1 MKNYTVIFL
10 LVSLFII
17 SCQTKVE
24 RLRTDRTS
32 ALVRELLTKLDSAD
46 FYAARKEAEI
56 ELYKQRIGENSD
68 YHGQYEALYKVAEKY
83 SHYNIDSSLVYFEK
97 AVQVA
102 ADAGDDNLRISAQIR
117 LSTMLTIGG
126 FYMEAAEILNSVPR
140 EVLQASH
147 FAPYYNAWMTLYRD
161 AYASSYEPDNF
172 RHDYQDKYE
181 EYRDSLLRIADTM
194 SVYYLRNM
202 ERKLAKEGNFEEA
215 RRYNAIR
222 ISDTPDHRSYAYATS
237 VYDRFM
243 IAYHYE
249 DNMKGEDVDDLLQ
262 AAIIELEY
270 CNRDINSMLI
280 VITLLNEIG
289 EIEDAKK
296 VSDYYYDALQKFR
309 SRKRLIECGEK
320 AMIVNEENFSLLQ
333 KKNRQFKTAIL
344 FISLLAV
351 ALFIALFYIN
361 SSRRKI
367 IRLKDNLQRSGMVSK
382 GYVGVVFKL
391 YSSYIKR
398 LDAFRL
404 KIYTTLKKGNV
415 EQTLELASPSKD
427 LVSNERRDLFHHFD
441 TAFVDIF
448 PDYIEKVN
456 SFLKPEMRI
465 TPKRTEILN
474 TELRILALIKLGI
487 EDNEEI
493 AEMLHCTVKTVMN
506 QRAVFR
512 SRLAVPEK
520 VFNKA
525 ISEL

>member
-1 MKNYTVIFL
+1 M
-10 LVSLFII
+10 
-17 SCQTKVE
+17 
-24 RLRTDRTS
+24 RLRTAKTS
-32 ALVRELLTKLDSAD
+32 GLVRELLTKLDSAD
-46 FYAARKEAEI
+46 FYSARKEARIDDLKSRLKDASTYIEEFDLLYEI
-56 ELYKQRIGENSD
+56 AN
-68 YHGQYEALYKVAEKY
+68 QYAHY
-83 SHYNIDSSLVYFEK
+83 SLDSSLYYIEK
-97 AVQVA
+97 AA
-102 ADAGDDNLRISAQIR
+102 YLARNAGDEGFIIHAEIR
-117 LSTMLTIGG
+117 RSTLLTIGG
-126 FYMEAAEILNSVPR
+126 FYMEAAEILSSLPR
-140 EVLQASH
+140 NILDGVQVIL
-147 FAPYYNAWMTLYRD
+147 YYNAWMTLYRD

-172 RHDYQDKYE
+172 RRDYQDKYE
-181 EYRDSLLRIADTM
+181 EYRDSLLHVADTM
-194 SVYYLRNM
+194 SHYYLRNM
-202 ERKLAKEGNFEEA
+202 ERKLAKEGNYEEA

-222 ISDTPDHRSYAYATS
+222 VSNTPDHQSYAYATCL
-237 VYDRFM
+237 YDRFM

-249 DNMKGEDVDDLLQ
+249 DNLKGEDVDDLLQ

-270 CNRDINSMLI
+270 CNRDISSMLI

-309 SRKRLIECGEK
+309 ARKRLIECGEK
-320 AMIVNEENFSLLQ
+320 AMVVNEENFSLLQ
-333 KKNRQFKTAIL
+333 KKNRQFKMAIL

-415 EQTLELASPSKD
+415 DHTLELASPSKD
-427 LVSNERRDLFHHFD
+427 FVSNERRDLFHHFD

>member
-1 MKNYTVIFL
+1 MKRLSFIL
-10 LVSLFII
+10 LLIAVLSL
-17 SCQTKVE
+17 SCQKREE
-24 RLRTDRTS
+24 RLHTEKTS
-32 ALVRELLTKLDSAD
+32 GLVRELLTKLDSAD
-46 FYAARKEAEI
+46 VYAARKEAQI
-56 ELYKQRIGENSD
+56 EASKKQIGGSNYQDQYK
-68 YHGQYEALYKVAEKY
+68 ALYDIAENY
-83 SHYNIDSSLVYFEK
+83 SHYCIDSSLVYFNR
-97 AVQVA
+97 AVRVA
-102 ADAGDDNLRISAQIR
+102 ADADDELLRIYAQIR

-140 EVLQASH
+140 EALLASH
-147 FAPYYNAWMTLYRD
+147 LAPYYNACMTLYRE

-172 RHDYQDKYE
+172 RRDYQDKYE
-181 EYRDSLLRIADTM
+181 EYRDSLLHVADTM
-194 SVYYLRNM
+194 SLYYLRNM
-202 ERKLAKEGNFEEA
+202 ERKLAKEGNYEEA

-222 ISDTPDHRSYAYATS
+222 VSNTPDHHSYAYATCL
-237 VYDRFM
+237 YDRFM

-249 DNMKGEDVDDLLQ
+249 DNLKGEDVDDLLR

-333 KKNRQFKTAIL
+333 KKNRQFKAAIL
-344 FISLLAV
+344 FISLLVV
-351 ALFIALFYIN
+351 ALFVTLFYIN
-361 SSRRKI
+361 GSRRKI

-398 LDAFRL
+398 LDAFRM
-404 KIYTTLKKGNV
+404 KIYSTLKKGNV

-427 LVSNERRDLFHHFD
+427 LASNERRDLFHHFD